1 MEEKYISTIDKIVR
15 LCAQDP
21 EFDNELR
28 KRLGATASLTSISLD
43 DDRINQIY
51 EYCMEKV
58 VRKQAEDFY
67 SDFPI
72 PSIINNLVDDYCR
85 MEFFRRKDAFGD
97 FCLALYQQIECI
109 SNKICSIPDINII
122 AEHLWG
128 YPAYVKSGENIKI
141 SISNRKD
148 GSDYSIASLVFM
160 SKAVEKSKSALHAQ
174 YAIDKIR
181 AIVYFLG
188 YKATMKSSDYDG
200 FIEITSLLSDI
211 YQCRNMNHRGNVQTE
226 WEKKTLDR
234 ILPRKAVYY
243 LKFLG
248 ALTLFVEQIKEGWAH
263 LDEMKRYAQTL
274 PIKEVKYEIKQLGKI
289 DLKDDGRKRIYSDRK
304 IKN

>member
-1 MEEKYISTIDKIVR
+1 MEEKFISAIDKIVR
-15 LCAQDP
+15 LCAQDS

-28 KRLGATASLTSISLD
+28 KRLGIPTPLTSISLD

-109 SNKICSIPDINII
+109 SNKICSIPDLNII
-122 AEHLWG
+122 AEHFWG
-128 YPAYVKSGENIKI
+128 YPAYVKSGKDIKI
-141 SISNRKD
+141 SINNRKD
-148 GSDYSIASLVFM
+148 DSEYSIASLVFM
-160 SKAVEKSKSALHAQ
+160 SKAVEKSKIALHAQ

-200 FIEITSLLSDI
+200 FKEITSLLSGI
-211 YQCRNMNHRGNVQTE
+211 YQCRNMNHRGSVQTE

-234 ILPRKAVYY
+234 ILSRKAVYY

-274 PIKEVKYEIKQLGKI
+274 PIKEVRNDVKILGKI
-289 DLKDDGRKRIYSDRK
+289 DLKDEGRKRIYSDRK
-304 IKN
+304 VKN

>member
-1 MEEKYISTIDKIVR
+1 MEEKFISAIDKIVR
-15 LCAQDP
+15 LCAQDS

-28 KRLGATASLTSISLD
+28 KRLGIPTPLTSISLD

-109 SNKICSIPDINII
+109 SNKICSIPDLNII
-122 AEHLWG
+122 AEHFWG
-128 YPAYVKSGENIKI
+128 YPAYVKSGKDIKI
-141 SISNRKD
+141 SINNRKD
-148 GSDYSIASLVFM
+148 DSEYSIASLVFM
-160 SKAVEKSKSALHAQ
+160 SKAVEKSKIALHAQ

-188 YKATMKSSDYDG
+188 YKATMKSIDYDG
-200 FIEITSLLSDI
+200 FKEITSLLSGI
-211 YQCRNMNHRGNVQTE
+211 YQCRNMNHRGSVQTE

-234 ILPRKAVYY
+234 ILSRKAVYY

>member
-1 MEEKYISTIDKIVR
+1 MEEKFISAIDKIVR

-28 KRLGATASLTSISLD
+28 KRLGIPTPLTSISLD

-109 SNKICSIPDINII
+109 SNKICSIPDLNII
-122 AEHLWG
+122 AEHFWG
-128 YPAYVKSGENIKI
+128 YPAYVKSGKDIKI
-141 SISNRKD
+141 SINNRKD
-148 GSDYSIASLVFM
+148 DSEYSIASLVFM
-160 SKAVEKSKSALHAQ
+160 SKAVEKSKTALHAQ
-174 YAIDKIR
+174 YAIDNM
-181 AIVYFLG
+181 
-188 YKATMKSSDYDG
+188 KADWNENALKTAETYSKTMSMS
-200 FIEITSLLSDI
+200 
-211 YQCRNMNHRGNVQTE
+211 
-226 WEKKTLDR
+226 
-234 ILPRKAVYY
+234 
-243 LKFLG
+243 
-248 ALTLFVEQIKEGWAH
+248 
-263 LDEMKRYAQTL
+263 
-274 PIKEVKYEIKQLGKI
+274 
-289 DLKDDGRKRIYSDRK
+289 KDRIYSQLTSEYGEKFTAEEAQYAIDHLDD
-304 IKN
+304 

>member
-1 MEEKYISTIDKIVR
+1 MEEKYISAIDKIVR
-15 LCAQDP
+15 LCAQDS
-21 EFDNELR
+21 EFDNVLR
-28 KRLGATASLTSISLD
+28 KKLGIPTSFTSISLD

-51 EYCMEKV
+51 EYCIEKV
-58 VRKQAEDFY
+58 LRKQAKDFY

-109 SNKICSIPDINII
+109 TNKICAVPDLNKI

-128 YPAYVKSGENIKI
+128 YPAYVKSGKDIKI
-141 SISNRKD
+141 SIYNRMD
-148 GSDYSIASLVFM
+148 ESDYSIASLIFM
-160 SKAVEKSKSALHAQ
+160 NKTKAVEKSKSALQ
-174 YAIDKIR
+174 TLYAIDKIR
-181 AIVYFLG
+181 AVVYFLG
-188 YKATMKSSDYDG
+188 YKATMKSSDYEG

-248 ALTLFVEQIKEGWAH
+248 ALTLFVDQVKEGWVH
-263 LDEMKRYAQTL
+263 LDEMKSYAQTL
-274 PIKEVKYEIKQLGKI
+274 PIKELKNEIKILGKI
-289 DLKDDGRKRIYSDRK
+289 DIKEDGRKRFYK
-304 IKN
+304 

>member
-1 MEEKYISTIDKIVR
+1 MEEKFISAIDKIVR
-15 LCAQDP
+15 LCAQDS

-28 KRLGATASLTSISLD
+28 KRLGIPTPLTSISLD

-109 SNKICSIPDINII
+109 SNKICSIPDLNII
-122 AEHLWG
+122 AEHFWG
-128 YPAYVKSGENIKI
+128 YPAYVKSGKDIKI
-141 SISNRKD
+141 SINNRKD
-148 GSDYSIASLVFM
+148 DSEYSIASLVFM
-160 SKAVEKSKSALHAQ
+160 SKAVEKSKIALHAQ

-181 AIVYFLG
+181 AVVYFLG

-200 FIEITSLLSDI
+200 FKEITSLLSGI
-211 YQCRNMNHRGNVQTE
+211 YQCRNMNHRGSVQTE

-234 ILPRKAVYY
+234 ILSRKAVYY